1 MEQAPFHFHCVICFD
16 AFHPED
22 RPPVVLPCGHTY
34 LCEPC
39 SKRIKRCMECR
50 TPLFQTTTALQQGP
64 PGPSHQRQGSGGFN
78 NLHTPISPAPNTP
91 INRRYHPS
99 PSYRYKNSHSPNPS
113 AANKVEQIQLPCPKN
128 LVLMSIMEATQR
140 RHLEAR
146 RREDDPDADKENE
159 FEVHD
164 NNSNILDGIAEVSN
178 SSGTYV
184 VRERNG
190 LLVQPQRPGDAD
202 NTLNH
207 RLDGDAE
214 TKVIHIKQGQHIQIA
229 EEQDGVYVLARQQGF
244 IEASNSQIVKGTM
257 SMNSNVVILFLR
269 PILTIHIVPIVKTSW
284 PST

>member
-1 MEQAPFHFHCVICFD
+1 
-16 AFHPED
+16 
-22 RPPVVLPCGHTY
+22 
-34 LCEPC
+34 
-39 SKRIKRCMECR
+39 
-50 TPLFQTTTALQQGP
+50 
-64 PGPSHQRQGSGGFN
+64 
-78 NLHTPISPAPNTP
+78 
-91 INRRYHPS
+91 
-99 PSYRYKNSHSPNPS
+99 
-113 AANKVEQIQLPCPKN
+113 
-128 LVLMSIMEATQR
+128 MSIMEATQR